1 MSDELLGYYNREL
14 SYLRELGKAFSHAH
28 PKIAGRLRITP
39 ETVEDPHVSRLIE
52 SVAFLNAR
60 VRKKLD
66 DDFPELTDAMLS
78 VLYPHFLAPIPS
90 MAVVQF
96 ECDPELTTG
105 YDLRAGTMLETE
117 RIDGEPCRFR
127 TAFPTTAWPVRVE
140 SVRLMSTPFV
150 APVSPRSAS
159 CSAVLSIRLRTATAG
174 ASFAVLNPRSLR
186 FFLEGQEHH
195 VHALYELL
203 FNHVVDIAIADSAKD
218 SAARFLDAN
227 TLRPVGFEPDEG
239 LLPYP
244 KRSFIGYRLLTEF
257 FAFPTKFRF
266 LEFTRLPS
274 EKLRRC
280 GATLELFV
288 YLNRTSAELEQAV
301 TSNKVSFALGCT
313 PIVNLFR
320 HRCESETMTHTQS
333 EYHVV
338 PDSRRPRAIEIYSV
352 DHVTAR
358 GSKGEST
365 RYFPFFGLDH
375 GGSDDKSRAWW
386 YASRRAAPPIL
397 GKRDDG
403 TEVYLSL
410 VDLDFH
416 AKAHAGWTLD
426 VEATCLNRD
435 LPARLPVSPK
445 LTLSD
450 GGGAVRGIR
459 CLTPPTATLRPPR
472 GGGAAWR
479 LVSHLNLNQLSLT
492 GGESGTDALR
502 EILRLYDVRGS
513 DENRDMIEGVLSV
526 QARESSTRVVIGGIP
541 GFCRGTDIAV
551 HLDEQRFAGSGVYL
565 FGCVLE
571 RFLAL
576 YCTIN
581 SYVRLAITT
590 NTRPGELRRWKP
602 RAGDRTLI

>member
-1 MSDELLGYYNREL
+1 MSDDLLGYYNREL

-90 MAVVQF
+90 MAIAQF

-105 YDLRAGTMLETE
+105 YELGAGTMLETD

-127 TAFPTTAWPVRVE
+127 TCYPTTAWPIRVE
-140 SVRLMSTPFV
+140 SVRLMGTPFV
-150 APVSPRSAS
+150 APASPRSTS
-159 CSAVLSIRLRTATAG
+159 CAAVLCIRLRTITAG
-174 ASFAVLNPRSLR
+174 ASFAVLDPRSLR

-203 FNHVVDIAIADSAKD
+203 FNHAIDIVLAESAKD
-218 SAARFLDAN
+218 PAARFLDPSV
-227 TLRPVGFEPDEG
+227 LRPVGFEAAEG

-244 KRSFIGYRLLTEF
+244 KRSFLGYRLLTEF
-257 FAFPTKFRF
+257 FAFPAKFRF
-266 LEFTRLPS
+266 LEFAGLPR
-274 EKLRRC
+274 EKLKRC
-280 GATLELFV
+280 GSTLELYV

-301 TSNKVSFALGCT
+301 SSGKVSLALGCT
-313 PIVNLFR
+313 PIVNLFQ

-338 PDSRRPRAIEIYSV
+338 PDSRRPRAIEVYSV
-352 DHVTAR
+352 DRVTAR
-358 GSKGEST
+358 GPKGEST
-365 RYFPFFGLDH
+365 RYLPFYGLDH
-375 GGSDDKSRAWW
+375 GGGDDKARAWW
-386 YASRRAAPPIL
+386 YASRRAAPPIV

-403 TEVYLSL
+403 SEVYLSL
-410 VDLDFH
+410 VDLDFQSKVQ
-416 AKAHAGWTLD
+416 ASWTLD
-426 VEATCLNRD
+426 VETTCLNRD
-435 LPARLPVSPK
+435 LPARLSVSPK
-445 LTLSD
+445 LSLSD

-459 CLTPPTATLRPPR
+459 CLTPPTATVRPPR

-492 GGESGTDALR
+492 GGGEGTEALR

-513 DENRDMIEGVLSV
+513 EENRDMIEGVLSIA
-526 QARESSTRVVIGGIP
+526 ARGGSTRVVAGGIP
-541 GFCRGTDIAV
+541 GFCRGTEIAV

-576 YCTIN
+576 YCTMN

-590 NTRPGELRRWKP
+590 NARPGELRRWKP